1 MIKEKLYLTHQRL
14 NMINRKIDK
23 KEGKKS
29 LKIGFAKL
37 SLKVTTCDFINR
49 HKPNLVISIGKLQK
63 SLVFNQNS
71 PTLLVKP
78 NMTILNNFESLS
90 AISMRNCI
98 RPVKTTKMI
107 VNDDIFYMDF
117 DDFVKQLKKK
127 AKRRVIKDFDNNSPP
142 NSAQRKKL
150 KNSTMKSIVINEDF
164 TRSSKSRIQTVKIE
178 NPLQPIKENEEN
190 SGTQPNRGLNN
201 FNENEES
208 TERNENFLLI
218 ENEKF
223 LRAKSKISTFSPN
236 YPSLSKNVG
245 KARSNKVFS
254 LSKRL
259 DKEDSVKMYKK
270 SLSLDIDTEEVK
282 RNQPRS
288 FENFLIE
295 KMDFCDNES
304 GSV

>member
-14 NMINRKIDK
+14 NMINKKIDK

-49 HKPNLVISIGKLQK
+49 PKPNLVISIGKLQK
-63 SLVFNQNS
+63 SLIFNQNS

-78 NMTILNNFESLS
+78 NMTILNNFESLG

-107 VNDDIFYMDF
+107 VNDDIFYMEF

-127 AKRRVIKDFDNNSPP
+127 SKRRVIKDFDHNSPP
-142 NSAQRKKL
+142 NSAQRKKM
-150 KNSTMKSIVINEDF
+150 KNSTMKSIIVNEDF
-164 TRSSKSRIQTVKIE
+164 TRSSKSRIHTVKIE

-190 SGTQPNRGLNN
+190 SGTQPNRGLKNY
-201 FNENEES
+201 NENEES

-218 ENEKF
+218 EDEKF
-223 LRAKSKISTFSPN
+223 LRAKNKISTFSPN
-236 YPSLSKNVG
+236 YPSLVG
-245 KARSNKVFS
+245 KAKSNKVYSF
-254 LSKRL
+254 SKRL

-270 SLSLDIDTEEVK
+270 SLSLDIDNEEVK
-282 RNQPRS
+282 RNLPKS

-295 KMDFCDNES
+295 KMDFCENES

>member
-1 MIKEKLYLTHQRL
+1 MIKEKLYLTNQRL

-23 KEGKKS
+23 KDGKKS
-29 LKIGFAKL
+29 LKTGFAKL
-37 SLKVTTCDFINR
+37 SLKVTTCIFLNR
-49 HKPNLVISIGKLQK
+49 PKPNLVISIGKLQK

-71 PTLLVKP
+71 PSLLAKP

-90 AISMRNCI
+90 TIPMRNCI
-98 RPVKTTKMI
+98 RPIKTTKMI
-107 VNDDIFYMDF
+107 ITDDIFYMEF

-127 AKRRVIKDFDNNSPP
+127 SKRKVIKDFDNNSSP
-142 NSAQRKKL
+142 NSAQKKKL
-150 KNSTMKSIVINEDF
+150 KNSTIKSIIINEDF
-164 TRSSKSRIQTVKIE
+164 TRSSKSRIHTVKIE
-178 NPLQPIKENEEN
+178 KPLQPIKENEEN
-190 SGTQPNRGLNN
+190 SGTQPKGLNN
-201 FNENEES
+201 FNDNEES
-208 TERNENFLLI
+208 TERNENYLLI

-223 LRAKSKISTFSPN
+223 LRAKNKISTFSPN

-245 KARSNKVFS
+245 KAKSTKVYSF
-254 LSKRL
+254 SKRM